1 MKRILLLSL
10 GLILGFNILFANEST
25 ATIKMTAYVEDIAIV
40 KTKEISKDKIVFS
53 LNTINDS
60 FGKIT
65 RNLENSKNITG
76 EDFVL
81 NFKNSEDDIQFI
93 TVINS

>member
-10 GLILGFNILFANEST
+10 GLILSFNILFANEST

>member
-10 GLILGFNILFANEST
+10 GLILGFNTLFANEST

-40 KTKEISKDKIVFS
+40 KTKEVSKDKVIFS

-60 FGKIT
+60 FGKVT
-65 RNLENSKNITG
+65 RNLENSKNIAG

-81 NFKNSEDDIQFI
+81 NFEHSEDDIQFI